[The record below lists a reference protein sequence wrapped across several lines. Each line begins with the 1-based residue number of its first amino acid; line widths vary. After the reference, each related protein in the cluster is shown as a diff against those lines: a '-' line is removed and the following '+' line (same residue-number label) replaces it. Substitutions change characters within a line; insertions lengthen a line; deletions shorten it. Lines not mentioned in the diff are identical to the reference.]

1 VLKDN
6 SQRLSKY
13 FSLLAFLIAF
23 IITVGLMMGDQY
35 GRVNLLYL
43 LLVFVF
49 VPVTSLFITLYSVFF
64 KSQFNLSALFLQLPL
79 WPRDWLDI
87 TVELQ
92 KAKSRKPWLFYQSQK
107 VALMLSV
114 GALAAFF
121 CTLLLSDVSFVW
133 RSTLLSA
140 EHVFPLLQ
148 IVALPWL
155 FIETAQPLMVHVL
168 SSQDSRLTTT
178 AELVGTGVWWRYILM
193 AQLFYVLL
201 PRTVLFIIGQK
212 QLRKVNASLASEAL
226 SHDTKSTENEINS
239 DQLEVLQQQRLDLS
253 QATLLNWA
261 VLPAVLQTELVA
273 KYGAPEH
280 CYKIGASASAA
291 DIDKALSDPLDKYV
305 IVAAW
310 EPPMGE
316 LEDFM
321 RESKGVLLILD
332 WDDDKFQ
339 QISPVH
345 LDEWR
350 RFCFPI
356 KNWQLQQL
364 EALV

>member
-1 VLKDN
+1 VLKNN

-23 IITVGLMMGDQY
+23 ITTVGLMMGDQY

-43 LLVFVF
+43 LLIFVF
-49 VPVTSLFITLYSVFF
+49 VPVTSLFITLYCAFF
-64 KSQFNLSALFLQLPL
+64 KSQFNLSVLFLQLPL
-79 WPRDWLDI
+79 WPRDWLD
-87 TVELQ
+87 TTGELQ

-107 VALMLSV
+107 IALMLSV

-121 CTLLLSDVSFVW
+121 CTLLLSDISFVW

-148 IVALPWL
+148 TVALPWS
-155 FIETAQPLMVHVL
+155 FIETAQPLMEHVL
-168 SSQDSRLTTT
+168 SSQDSRLSTS
-178 AELVGTGVWWRYILM
+178 AELIGTGVWWRYILM

-201 PRTVLFIIGQK
+201 PRTVLFVIGKK
-212 QLRKVNASLASEAL
+212 QLSKVDESLASEAL
-226 SHDTKSTENEINS
+226 SLDTKNIEGEVNS
-239 DQLEVLQQQRLDLS
+239 DQLEMVKQQRLDLS

-261 VLPAVLQTELVA
+261 VLPAVLQTELIA
-273 KYGAPEH
+273 KYGAPKH
-280 CYKIGASASAA
+280 CYQIGASASAA
-291 DIDKALSDPLDKYV
+291 DIDRALSDPLDKYV

-332 WDDDKFQ
+332 WDEDKFQ
-339 QISPVH
+339 QINPVH